1 MQFLVIAYDR
11 LDDQALAR
19 RLAVREEHLE
29 AARRALEAGTMLIG
43 GAILDDG
50 GRMIGSMTVVSFS
63 DRDLFDT
70 WLAGVPYMVH
80 GVWDRVEVL
89 PYQTAVLQGS

>member
-1 MQFLVIAYDR
+1 
-11 LDDQALAR
+11 
-19 RLAVREEHLE
+19 
-29 AARRALEAGTMLIG
+29 MLIG

-63 DRDLFDT
+63 DRDFFDT